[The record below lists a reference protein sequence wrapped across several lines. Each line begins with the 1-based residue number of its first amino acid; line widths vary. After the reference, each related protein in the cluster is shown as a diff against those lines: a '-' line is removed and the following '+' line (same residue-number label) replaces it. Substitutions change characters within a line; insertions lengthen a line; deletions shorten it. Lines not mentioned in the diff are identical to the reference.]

1 MNRRRINQITG
12 LLLLLGLG
20 GALAIYLTADHT
32 PVSSLLNDPLNARR
46 LHRQLRVMGGQANV
60 LAADFENWFAGLWQ
74 GESLAGTVAVLTI
87 GITLAFRFAAL
98 HPGSATSPKAEESPP
113 SGQP

>member
-1 MNRRRINQITG
+1 MNQISS

-32 PVSSLLNDPLNARR
+32 SVSALLNDPLNARR

-60 LAADFENWFAGLWQ
+60 LAADFEDWFAGLWQ
-74 GESLAGTVAVLTI
+74 GESLAGTVVVLTI
-87 GITLAFRFAAL
+87 ATTLIFRFAAQR
-98 HPGSATSPKAEESPP
+98 PSSVMSPAGEKDQP
-113 SGQP
+113 SGQS